1 MFEIQQ
7 IWSTF
12 KSLLREKNITVR
24 TYFEFGRFQ
33 TSIDSPAEFLK
44 NCFLDGP
51 IAKKDEG

>member
-12 KSLLREKNITVR
+12 YSLLREKIITVR

-44 NCFLDGP
+44 NYFLDGS